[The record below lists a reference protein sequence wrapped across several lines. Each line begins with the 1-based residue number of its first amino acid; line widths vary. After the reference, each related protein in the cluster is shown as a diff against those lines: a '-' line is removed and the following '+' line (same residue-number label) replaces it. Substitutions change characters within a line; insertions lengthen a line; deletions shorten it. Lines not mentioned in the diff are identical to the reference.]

1 MFDVQQTQTFYEW
14 LTGLKDRRA
23 VWLIS
28 SRLDRLK
35 FGHLGD
41 VSHVG
46 DGVCELRIHFGPGY
60 RVYFQR
66 TGPSIIIL
74 LCGGDKGSQ
83 ARDIQKAGQISLYL
97 QENGHD
103 GKTLA
108 F

>member
-1 MFDVQQTQTFYEW
+1 MFDVQQTRIFYEW
-14 LTGLKDRRA
+14 LTSLKDRRA
-23 VWLIS
+23 VWLIA

-35 FGHLGD
+35 FGHFGD

-46 DGVCELRIHFGPGY
+46 NGVCELRIHFGLGY

-66 TGPSIIIL
+66 TGQSIIIL

-83 ARDIQKAGQISLYL
+83 ARDIQQAKNISLSL

-103 GKTLA
+103 GQTIS